1 MRTTRSRWVEPRK
14 DLILR
19 SPTKSGVSKDEQRAW
34 CSFPSFET
42 YAFSVL
48 LRMRSICLKGWHLAV
63 LGGALLFAPPAIA
76 MDDNALFWRVDA
88 WAEQRFHNVA
98 PATEWRSTAWL
109 GTDTDKLRLYN
120 GGIVDTSTG
129 QIDKEGGTKGVD
141 SRAFYSRLI
150 APFWDAKV
158 GIQATAYG
166 QNLWRTGFLAGVEGL
181 APYGIHLDFVAGVSQ
196 TGVLTARLDAD
207 YDILLSQKLI
217 AQPFVEAVLASKDD
231 PAIDLGAGLARLEL
245 GLRLRYE
252 FTKEFAPYIGVSFEQ
267 FTGNTATFVANDGDP
282 TSKLRVLA
290 GLKVWF

>member
-1 MRTTRSRWVEPRK
+1 MRTTR
-14 DLILR
+14 
-19 SPTKSGVSKDEQRAW
+19 T
-34 CSFPSFET
+34 
-42 YAFSVL
+42 L
-48 LRMRSICLKGWHLAV
+48 LAAAAALSLAT
-63 LGGALLFAPPAIA
+63 PARA
-76 MDDNALFWRVDA
+76 MDDAALFWRTDA

-98 PATEWRSTAWL
+98 PATEWQATAWL
-109 GTDTDKLRLYN
+109 GTDTDKLRFFN
-120 GGIVDTSTG
+120 GGVIDSSTG

-158 GIQATAYG
+158 GIQATAFG

-181 APYGIHLDFVAGVSQ
+181 APYGFHVDAVAGVSQ
-196 TGVLTARLDAD
+196 TGVLTARFDVE

-217 AQPFVEAVLASKDD
+217 ARPFLEAVLASKDD

-245 GLRLRYE
+245 GFRLRYE
-252 FTKEFAPYIGVSFEQ
+252 ITKEFAPYVGVSFEQ

>member
-1 MRTTRSRWVEPRK
+1 MRTIRSGLAEPQEA
-14 DLILR
+14 LILR
-19 SPTKSGVSKDEQRAW
+19 SAAQQRVSKDGNEHPVCR
-34 CSFPSFET
+34 SSVET
-42 YAFSVL
+42 RAFSVL

-63 LGGALLFAPPAIA
+63 LAGALLFAPSAVA

-109 GTDTDKLRLYN
+109 ATDTDKLRLYN
-120 GGIVDTSTG
+120 GGIIDTSTG

-166 QNLWRTGFLAGVEGL
+166 QNLWRAGFLAGVEGL